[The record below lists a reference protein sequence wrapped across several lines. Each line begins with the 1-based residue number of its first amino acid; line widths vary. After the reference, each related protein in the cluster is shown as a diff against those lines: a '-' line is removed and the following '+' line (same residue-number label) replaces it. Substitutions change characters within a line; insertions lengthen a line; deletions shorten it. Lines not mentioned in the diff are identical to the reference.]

1 MVDEYNVQ
9 PYNDGRTEK
18 NTESLLTFL
27 DYHNFF
33 GNIIVYGDE
42 RIRQ

>member
-18 NTESLLTFL
+18 TTESLLTLL

-33 GNIIVYGDE
+33 GNIRGDKHK
-42 RIRQ
+42 IIGQ